1 MGSGGPSKQGTL
13 ANYNDQNRIMMWVE
27 SYFVID
33 GQGVVK
39 GTTVKDN
46 PHQNDHIIFTLLGE
60 ATEVRHPFNKQ
71 QDRGITSR
79 LSKTLHDKR
88 THNRDLKL
96 LTFDLTTL
104 TQPIQRLFRPTQ
116 KADEALWSREEHK
129 LAILREG
136 RTPDYLVKTYNMGH
150 HHEMGRMSC
159 DIEENKFSFKQATA
173 FLEPLLISIVHSI
186 VHDTYTILC

>member
-71 QDRGITSR
+71 QDRGMTSR